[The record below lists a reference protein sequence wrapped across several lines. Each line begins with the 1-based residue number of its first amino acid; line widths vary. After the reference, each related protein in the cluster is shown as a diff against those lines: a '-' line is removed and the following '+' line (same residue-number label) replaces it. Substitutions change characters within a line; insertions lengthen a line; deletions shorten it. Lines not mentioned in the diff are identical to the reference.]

1 MKNKYNNKKK
11 INKKIVDF
19 YRDMKVLSFN
29 D

>member
-1 MKNKYNNKKK
+1 MKNKYKNKKK